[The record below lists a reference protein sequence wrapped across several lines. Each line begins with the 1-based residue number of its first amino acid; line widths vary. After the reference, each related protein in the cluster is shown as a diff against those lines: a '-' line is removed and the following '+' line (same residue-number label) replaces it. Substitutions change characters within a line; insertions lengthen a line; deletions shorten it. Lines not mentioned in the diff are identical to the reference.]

1 MPFRFVPTR
10 QNTRAELFEVF
21 FETVVN
27 VIMVYFSIVGIMVG
41 IAASPLFVWVHLDA
55 ITGFKNATP
64 SVTLFMVPCIFISSG

>member
-41 IAASPLFVWVHLDA
+41 IAASTPIRLGSFRCYH
-55 ITGFKNATP
+55 GF
-64 SVTLFMVPCIFISSG
+64 

>member
-41 IAASPLFVWVHLDA
+41 IAASPPIRLGVMLP
-55 ITGFKNATP
+55 TY
-64 SVTLFMVPCIFISSG
+64 